1 MVTIYHNP
9 RCRKSREGLQLVEAS
24 GVPHEVR
31 LYLKEPL
38 TKNELQAVLK
48 ALGIPAEDLVR
59 KNEAIW
65 KSEYKGRPL
74 SEADIISAMQAKPTL
89 VERPIV
95 SDGKRAVIGRP
106 GEKITEFLS
115 SL

>member
-38 TKNELQAVLK
+38 TKKELQSIIK

-65 KSEYKGRPL
+65 KSDYKDRAL
-74 SEADIISAMQAKPTL
+74 SEEDIISAMQANPTL
-89 VERPIV
+89 IERPIV
-95 SDGKRAVIGRP
+95 SDGQHAVIGRP
-106 GEKITEFLS
+106 GEKISEFLS
-115 SL
+115 TL

>member
-24 GVPHEVR
+24 GVPHEIR

-38 TKNELQAVLK
+38 TKNELQAIVK
-48 ALGIPAEDLVR
+48 ELGIPAEDLVR

-65 KSEYKGRPL
+65 KADYKGRSL
-74 SEADIISAMQAKPTL
+74 SEEDIIAAMQANPSL

-106 GEKITEFLS
+106 GEKISNFLS
-115 SL
+115 TL

>member
-24 GVPHEVR
+24 GVPHEIR

-38 TKNELQAVLK
+38 TKKELQAIVK
-48 ALGIPAEDLVR
+48 ELGIPAEDLVR

-65 KSEYKGRPL
+65 KADYKGRSL
-74 SEADIISAMQAKPTL
+74 SEEDIIAAMQANPSL

-106 GEKITEFLS
+106 GEKISNFLS
-115 SL
+115 TL